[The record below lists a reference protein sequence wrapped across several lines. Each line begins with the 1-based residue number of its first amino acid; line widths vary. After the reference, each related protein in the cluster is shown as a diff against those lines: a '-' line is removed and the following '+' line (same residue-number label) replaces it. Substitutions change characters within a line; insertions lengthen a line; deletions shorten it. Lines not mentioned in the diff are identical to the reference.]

1 MIKSVISPLCLVSIL
16 LLLSHYIRANETT
29 WQYIEQYKTIA
40 INEMQR
46 VGIPASIKMAQAIV
60 ESNSGNSTL
69 ARQSNNHFGI
79 KCGKNWNGPVVYR
92 EDDDYE
98 NGLLVESCFRAFSDP
113 TESFIEHSDFLANP
127 YSERYRSLFQL
138 DIYDYEAW
146 AVGLKRAG
154 YATDPNYVK
163 KLIDIIE
170 RYRLYELDLGV
181 ISMNELAMQEE
192 ETHYDEKHPRVIAS
206 NVGMT
211 SSIKEKNS
219 KDSKRRKSNKKNKR
233 SYYKVKAN
241 DTMESIAMANS
252 IEVKKLYFQNR
263 MPFGVEP
270 IVGAKIAL
278 DHYIHFR
285 DVPEWRY
292 QEAESKEGYLFEQSI
307 TIAAR

>member
-1 MIKSVISPLCLVSIL
+1 MIKSIISPLCFVTL
-16 LLLSHYIRANETT
+16 LLFLSHSIWASQTT

-40 INEMQR
+40 INEMLR

-69 ARQSNNHFGI
+69 AQQSNNHFGI
-79 KCGKNWNGPVVYR
+79 KCGNNWNGPVVYR

-113 TESFIEHSDFLANP
+113 VESFIEHSDFLANP
-127 YSERYRSLFQL
+127 KTERYKPLFQL

-170 RYRLYELDLGV
+170 KYRLYELDLGI
-181 ISMNELAMQEE
+181 ISLKEFAMQEE
-192 ETHYDEKHPRVIAS
+192 RSQFDEKHPRVIAS
-206 NVGMT
+206 NVEL
-211 SSIKEKNS
+211 SS
-219 KDSKRRKSNKKNKR
+219 SNQKKNKQDSNKR
-233 SYYKVKAN
+233 KGKKSSKKSYYKVKAD
-241 DTMESIAMANS
+241 DTMESIAIAHN

-270 IVGAKIAL
+270 VVGEKIAL
-278 DHYIHFR
+278 DHYIHFG
-285 DVPEWRY
+285 DVPEWRA
-292 QEAESKEGYLFEQSI
+292 QDIENKGDFLFEQKV
-307 TIAAR
+307 TLAVR